1 MGINNKINPIPA
13 GFKAAQ
19 EANLDAATL
28 AVEEEA
34 QRAILARA
42 EKGRE
47 EEDELRRMKRAAMES
62 LDLIQVT
69 EEGNQDEI
77 RMEDD

>member
-1 MGINNKINPIPA
+1 M
-13 GFKAAQ
+13 
-19 EANLDAATL
+19 
-28 AVEEEA
+28 EEEA